1 MNNVDW
7 RLDASAGPV
16 KLLLINVQVRRFHQT
31 NIMVVVVRT
40 TVVFVSQGGRQ
51 KLCGWSESKF
61 WWSKLNNSKTLLF
74 CAKGVVNSSWEYSN
88 PENAHMYK
96 LQSFLSG

>member
-1 MNNVDW
+1 MNNADW

-40 TVVFVSQGGRQ
+40 TVVIVSQGGRQ

-61 WWSKLNNSKTLLF
+61 WWSKLNTTQNATIRK
-74 CAKGVVNSSWEYSN
+74 KGVQ
-88 PENAHMYK
+88 
-96 LQSFLSG
+96 LQLGVF